1 MGKAE
6 WPGFFF
12 LLDHVHEFASPAVM
26 QFLSKRPLNL
36 AAAERTRYCPAGP
49 AGIFSSMNT
58 VKRLHRRHR
67 ADAEFRRFMSA
78 RLAATLLELPAIHL
92 FHALTSNCMS
102 PVGGTIFQ
110 NLSRHRPPSASIRRY
125 DLSKQV

>member
-1 MGKAE
+1 
-6 WPGFFF
+6 
-12 LLDHVHEFASPAVM
+12 
-26 QFLSKRPLNL
+26 
-36 AAAERTRYCPAGP
+36 
-49 AGIFSSMNT
+49 
-58 VKRLHRRHR
+58 
-67 ADAEFRRFMSA
+67 FRRFMSA

-125 DLSKQV
+125 DLSKQVTVSIHRMPLLMLFNPQQGVIIAIGPELGCVVHARLPAAFDNI